1 MYSTAN
7 LLCQMCAMKMQDKA
21 ILPWAGWWGQN
32 PLTGE
37 AFLHVNVAPGKRA
50 SFKRCHLWQTLLP
63 GAHFV

>member
-1 MYSTAN
+1 MYSTAIM
-7 LLCQMCAMKMQDKA
+7 LCQMCAMKMQDKA